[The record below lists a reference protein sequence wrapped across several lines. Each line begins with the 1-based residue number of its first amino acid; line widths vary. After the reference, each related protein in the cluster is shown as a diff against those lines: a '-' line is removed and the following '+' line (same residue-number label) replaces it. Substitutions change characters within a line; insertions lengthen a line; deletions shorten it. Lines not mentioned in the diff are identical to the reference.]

1 MAHKVTDKKFNKLFT
16 DLGYTTILREN
27 RNLVV
32 FTNNGIKCEL
42 KPTGYTFGWLRK
54 PDEIEIIRKEITD
67 LGFELKN
74 QVPGWINVKFPT
86 KASAVLSSFEYIV
99 ERLNSIESIKPRERW
114 QGQATKVFTEEI
126 ADTEIFLKIVKRYRH
141 AIAEKDQRLLDATRV
156 LLDGD
161 SIDHLITVGVSKNRT
176 NDNTY
181 REHIVPCIMIHNQL
195 IDMCLNGKTLC
206 EMAQFLKTHLAIV
219 LVTKQ
224 EAEKMDIELGM
235 RTSMPDGW
243 KWGDSVFSRLEA
255 AEIEVL

>member
-1 MAHKVTDKKFNKLFT
+1 MTHKVTDRKFNKLFT

-54 PDEIEIIRKEITD
+54 PDEIEVIRKEIVD

-74 QVPGWINVKFPT
+74 QLQGWVNVKFPA
-86 KASAVLSSFEYIV
+86 KASTILTSFEYIV

-114 QGQATKVFTEEI
+114 QGQATKVFAEEI
-126 ADTEIFLKIVKRYRH
+126 ADAEIFLKIVKRYRY
-141 AIAEKDQRLLDATRV
+141 AIGEKDQRLLDATRI

-161 SIDHLITVGVSKNRT
+161 SIDHLITVGASKNRT
-176 NDNTY
+176 AENTY

-219 LVTKQ
+219 LVTKE
-224 EAEKMDIELGM
+224 EASKMDNDLGM
-235 RTSMPDGW
+235 RTSMPEGW
-243 KWGDSVFSRLEA
+243 KWGDSVFARLEA
-255 AEIEVL
+255 AQIEVL